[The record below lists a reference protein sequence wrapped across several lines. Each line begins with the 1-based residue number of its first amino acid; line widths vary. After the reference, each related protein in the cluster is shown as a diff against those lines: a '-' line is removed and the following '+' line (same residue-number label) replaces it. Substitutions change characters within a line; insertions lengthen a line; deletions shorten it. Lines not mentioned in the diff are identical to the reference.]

1 MTGVR
6 RREDAGNYVVL
17 LQRTISEGGPRA
29 AAESWR
35 ALRFGAARLV
45 VALALVPAGCARD
58 GPPEEGVRPIPG
70 AGRPFPDLST
80 VPERPRTGGDAERRR
95 MMEKLRSDREE
106 AERIRERNERSSAS
120 GPATAPG
127 RKGDDGP

>member
-17 LQRTISEGGPRA
+17 LQRTISKGGPRA
-29 AAESWR
+29 AAEGWR
-35 ALRFGAARLV
+35 ALRSGAARLV

-80 VPERPRTGGDAERRR
+80 VPERPRTGDAERGR

-127 RKGDDGP
+127 RKKDDGP

>member
-1 MTGVR
+1 MP
-6 RREDAGNYVVL
+6 GNYVVL

-29 AAESWR
+29 AAERSGWR

-58 GPPEEGVRPIPG
+58 GPPEDGVRPIPG
-70 AGRPFPDLST
+70 AGRPFPDLSA
-80 VPERPRTGGDAERRR
+80 VPERPRIGDGAERRR

-106 AERIRERNERSSAS
+106 AEKIRERNERSSAT
-120 GPATAPG
+120 GPAAAPG